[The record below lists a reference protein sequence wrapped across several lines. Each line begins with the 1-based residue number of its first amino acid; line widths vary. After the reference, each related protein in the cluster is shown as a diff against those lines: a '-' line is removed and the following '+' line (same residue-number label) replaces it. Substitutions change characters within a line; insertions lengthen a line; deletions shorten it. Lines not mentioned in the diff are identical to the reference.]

1 MPTSV
6 QALVCDSYDNGPG
19 AAVDILRAAPA
30 ISCESS
36 LWNGFVRPYGIFST
50 GVAVG
55 AGDGRGD
62 GAADGVELG
71 EELGRE
77 DGVADGVSEG
87 IAVGVAVGCG
97 VTAS

>member
-71 EELGRE
+71 DEDGLTLGGV
-77 DGVADGVSEG
+77 DGVALGQL
-87 IAVGVAVGCG
+87 IPR
-97 VTAS
+97 ASTTRR